1 MKFKVEVNDLDFSQE
16 DDYEVTV
23 RAVQKTRRSWFGKIH
38 SVFRNVTLDEDAWDN
53 VEELLISADVGV
65 LATTRLITL
74 LKDRIKTQGIVDSA
88 KVLQILKQEMLN
100 ILQVS
105 LESNRGKDI
114 ASKEIIMMVG
124 VNGVGKTTSIAKLV
138 SIYQDEGKKILIGA
152 ADTYRAA
159 AIDQLKIWGSR
170 LDVDVV
176 SHQEGSDPGAVAFD
190 AIQAGKARGADVVI
204 IDTAGRLHTKNNLME
219 ELSKVKRVLLASHSE
234 ASVATILTIDA
245 ITGQNGLF
253 QARAFV
259 EKLSCDGVFLT
270 KLDGTS
276 KGGVVVAIAHE
287 LNLPVLYVGT
297 GESHKEVA
305 VFNPNTFIQALFAT
319 S

>member
-1 MKFKVEVNDLDFSQE
+1 MDFSQE
-16 DDYEVTV
+16 DGYEVTV

-38 SVFRNVTLDEDAWDN
+38 SVLRNITLDEDAWDN

-65 LATTRLITL
+65 LATTKLITL

-88 KVLQILKQEMLN
+88 KVLEILKQEMVN

-114 ASKEIIMMVG
+114 TSKEIVMMVG

-219 ELSKVKRVLLASHSE
+219 ELIKVKRVLLASHSE
-234 ASVATILTIDA
+234 ASVAIILTIDA

-297 GESHKEVA
+297 GESHDDVA
-305 VFNPNTFIQALFAT
+305 VFNPNTFVQALFVT
-319 S
+319 